1 MITQHIT
8 LDDLERIAFE
18 SGGRITITVDAV
30 RRIAYLRRGRV
41 RYVAPLAEE
50 RAA

>member
-1 MITQHIT
+1 MTTEPTT
-8 LDDLERIAFE
+8 LAHLQRIARE
-18 SGGRITITVDAV
+18 SGGRITITVDSV
-30 RRIAYLRRGRV
+30 RRIAYLRRGQV

>member
-1 MITQHIT
+1 MRTEHIT
-8 LDDLERIAFE
+8 LDRLRQIERE

-41 RYVAPLAEE
+41 RYVAPLAEG
-50 RAA
+50 RVS

>member
-1 MITQHIT
+1 MITRAVS
-8 LDDLERIAFE
+8 LDHLRQIEHE

-50 RAA
+50 RAS